1 VALANPIIFYLF
13 ETAATPQQFLF
24 RVATFNIP
32 YRDVQILGIAV
43 VMILGVSLRFLP
55 HATAIR
61 QMARFSVPGRQW
73 RHCHGN
79 RRFSAEQVFRRERLQ
94 GVVEP
99 GSAGVAGGS
108 GRDACAISAL
118 RPGTGK

>member
-55 HATAIR
+55 HAYGLRLPSARWRGFLFRGVNGAIA
-61 QMARFSVPGRQW
+61 MGIVGFLLSRFSGE
-73 RHCHGN
+73 N
-79 RRFSAEQVFRRERLQ
+79 AFR
-94 GVVEP
+94 
-99 GSAGVAGGS
+99 
-108 GRDACAISAL
+108 AL
-118 RPGTGK
+118 